1 MNAANIIVLLIAL
14 VFVVLMG
21 IVAQKVL
28 AESRRGKSRTNSLR
42 QIGRYDQG
50 GEDDAAEKEHE
61 ASQEERA
68 SELAKSKK
76 RSKSKEPTVEELL
89 FMAGRLS
96 QSERERFHKRRKLAP
111 LALGFVGMVAGLM
124 DGSAQ
129 TILILGAMGMLLG
142 LYLPMKILR
151 GWVKQQHED
160 LSYYL
165 PLLIE
170 QISIGVSSSLDIGPC
185 LGQLVQMADER
196 DSHNATTDLL
206 KYALYYVKSGVS
218 LEQALAEIAKAS
230 GQVEFKQALL
240 ALSQV
245 TKFGG
250 EVSRQLQELA
260 DSVAAQREAKIEGE
274 IRKLELKATGPVSMV
289 FLSYVMLL
297 GLGIAAQ
304 IMAGVDG

>member
-1 MNAANIIVLLIAL
+1 MNAANIIVLLIAIICL
-14 VFVVLMG
+14 VLFGVVAL
-21 IVAQKVL
+21 KVMK
-28 AESRRGKSRTNSLR
+28 ESQRDKSRNKSLR
-42 QIGRYDQG
+42 QIGRYDSDENAEDDLKAQQQI
-50 GEDDAAEKEHE
+50 EDDAT
-61 ASQEERA
+61 
-68 SELAKSKK
+68 SELVKRKK
-76 RSKSKEPTVEELL
+76 KWKSKEPSVEELL

-96 QSERERFHKRRKLAP
+96 PSERERFHRRRKLAP
-111 LALGFVGMVAGLM
+111 VGFGFVGLLGGLV
-124 DGSAQ
+124 DGSFQ
-129 TILILGAMGMLLG
+129 TIVIMGLLGMLLG
-142 LYLPMKILR
+142 VYLPMKVLR

-185 LGQLVQMADER
+185 LAQLVQMADER
-196 DSHNATTDLL
+196 DSHNPTTDLI
-206 KYALYYVKSGVS
+206 KYALYYVKSGVN
-218 LEQALAEIAKAS
+218 LEQALSEIGRAS
-230 GQVEFKQALL
+230 GQPEFKQALL

-289 FLSYVMLL
+289 FLSYMMLL

-304 IMAGVDG
+304 IMSGMDS